1 MHMGGKEPVGG
12 SLWDT
17 PNAHSRLTCRGQGEP
32 HRPQHKDGRRESQE
46 PGAVEG
52 GFYRVLTHKGGRGG
66 STEDGGA
73 ECS

>member
-1 MHMGGKEPVGG
+1 MHMGG

-17 PNAHSRLTCRGQGEP
+17 PNAHSRLTCGGQGEP

-46 PGAVEG
+46 PGAVDEG
-52 GFYRVLTHKGGRGG
+52 GFYRVLTHKGGGTLHR
-66 STEDGGA
+66 SLRDGGA